1 MITKEQY
8 LRIHELSKL
17 GVSGRKIAPGFGIS
31 HKSVQ
36 SYLAMSEEEFDRKL
50 DGFVKSRKGY
60 DTYRTG
66 IIEILTKYPESKP
79 SAIRNR
85 LQVMYDDF
93 SIESNDNA
101 FYQYIRKIR
110 EETGILLPERPGT
123 KKYNIHHSLRETPD
137 PGYESE
143 VDFGEKVMK
152 DMYGKNRRI
161 YIFTMV
167 LTFSNLLFGFCSPEP
182 FTTASAIEAHRKAFE
197 FFGGRTKT
205 ILYDNDVVFTQN
217 HNYGDPILTSE
228 FEKFIDEI
236 GFGVRFC
243 KPRQPGSKGNVEVGV
258 GTIKNF
264 LSSRTYAGIDS
275 LNSELLEWLDRYGNA
290 HESQGKG
297 VSAHELFEEE
307 ASALIKVPKYMKV
320 QTIFAACADNVVRYK
335 HNMYELPMY
344 KAPMGTRIKV
354 IDEGNTIAFLM
365 ADTEEFLCRHT
376 ACKEQGRR
384 IPLPDKDAT
393 AGRSS
398 VESLLI
404 RYRGNDLMEQFVVK
418 GKELNPRYFVSLCQR
433 VLRSQKLIPEDI
445 IFDAVKHMIAHEAC
459 TLQEYMGYLEYRG
472 LGHLNYQFGDK
483 MRVRYLKV
491 AEKIAEEYKG

>member
-36 SYLAMSEEEFDRKL
+36 RYLAMSEAEFDRKL

-85 LQVMYDDF
+85 LQIMYDDF
-93 SIESNDNA
+93 SIDAKDYA
-101 FYQYIRKIR
+101 FYHYIRRVR
-110 EETGILLPERPGT
+110 EEIGILLPERTGT
-123 KKYNIHHSLRETPD
+123 QKYNIHHSLRETPD
-137 PGYESE
+137 PGYEAE

-264 LSSRTYAGIDS
+264 CLQESMLELTASIPNCSNGWIVTAMHTKARARESVLTNSSRKKHQLSS
-275 LNSELLEWLDRYGNA
+275 
-290 HESQGKG
+290 
-297 VSAHELFEEE
+297 
-307 ASALIKVPKYMKV
+307 KY
-320 QTIFAACADNVVRYK
+320 
-335 HNMYELPMY
+335 
-344 KAPMGTRIKV
+344 
-354 IDEGNTIAFLM
+354 
-365 ADTEEFLCRHT
+365 
-376 ACKEQGRR
+376 
-384 IPLPDKDAT
+384 
-393 AGRSS
+393 RS
-398 VESLLI
+398 I
-404 RYRGNDLMEQFVVK
+404 
-418 GKELNPRYFVSLCQR
+418 
-433 VLRSQKLIPEDI
+433 
-445 IFDAVKHMIAHEAC
+445 
-459 TLQEYMGYLEYRG
+459 
-472 LGHLNYQFGDK
+472 
-483 MRVRYLKV
+483 
-491 AEKIAEEYKG
+491 